1 VAQNGRII
9 CDWLAEQSHER
20 IVLASVSKGGGDVK
34 AALRERNAP
43 SAFRPVVA
51 WLNFCGITEGSP
63 LANWLERRRLAT
75 LFYKA
80 LFWWKGLDFAVTRE
94 MAWGPG
100 SPLDFALELPT
111 HVQLIT
117 LVGFPLQRHLTSKLM
132 RRCHEF
138 LAPLGPN
145 DGAIL
150 LADSCALPGLVYP
163 VWGADHNLRP
173 SWDIRRLGMA
183 LLHYLAATQNLWA
196 NAAEVNTGCLERLS
210 SRE

>member
-1 VAQNGRII
+1 
-9 CDWLAEQSHER
+9 
-20 IVLASVSKGGGDVK
+20 
-34 AALRERNAP
+34 
-43 SAFRPVVA
+43 
-51 WLNFCGITEGSP
+51 
-63 LANWLERRRLAT
+63 
-75 LFYKA
+75 
-80 LFWWKGLDFAVTRE
+80 
-94 MAWGPG
+94 
-100 SPLDFALELPT
+100 
-111 HVQLIT
+111 
-117 LVGFPLQRHLTSKLM
+117 LQRHLTSKLM